1 MPLTQHIAVTLTPYL
16 HIRLLYQFKH
26 VMIPPGSSTLQLRT
40 GHGAP
45 FANAGHLS
53 RASNTIA
60 AFIIFGD
67 EEEADS

>member
-1 MPLTQHIAVTLTPYL
+1 
-16 HIRLLYQFKH
+16 
-26 VMIPPGSSTLQLRT
+26 MIPPGSLTLQLRN